1 MLTEITN
8 MLQGFL
14 DLGPTVILP
23 FAIFFI
29 GLFFRQK
36 PSKALRSALTIGIGF
51 VGIFL
56 VVDLL
61 VGNLGPAAQSMV
73 ERLGVELNVIDVG
86 WPTSASIAWAS
97 PIAGIFIPIGIFVN
111 IIMLVT
117 KTTKTLNVDIWNF
130 WHFIFMGGFV
140 YAATDSIF
148 QGILAAI
155 IFEIIVLKLADY
167 TAPYLEEYFGIP
179 NVSIP
184 TGSTVS
190 YVPLGFPLIKL
201 IQNTPILKDLEAD
214 AESIQEK
221 FGFFGEPIFVGVV
234 LGAGLGLLA
243 GYDIGGIIE
252 IGMSMGAVMYLMP
265 KMVSILMEGLNP
277 VSDSARDYLNER
289 FEGENDIYIGLDA
302 AVSIGHESVIATALL
317 LVPITVG
324 LAVILPGNQ
333 MLPFGD
339 LATIPFVVSL
349 IVAYAGGNI
358 VHSVIAGT
366 VLIAGSLYMAT
377 DLAPVFTQMGQI
389 AEVEMPEG
397 ATMISAIDQ
406 GGNLIQWVMWKVWS
420 LFI

>member
-14 DLGPTVILP
+14 NLGPTVILP
-23 FAIFFI
+23 FAIFLI
-29 GLFFRQK
+29 GLFFKQK
-36 PSKALRSALTIGIGF
+36 PSKALRSGLTIGIGF

-97 PIAGIFIPIGIFVN
+97 PIAGIFIPIGILVN
-111 IIMLVT
+111 VIMLVT

-130 WHFIFMGGFV
+130 WHFVFMGGFV

-167 TAPYLEEYFGIP
+167 TAPYLGEYFGIP

-201 IQNTPILKDLEAD
+201 IQHIPVIKDLDAD

-234 LGAGLGLLA
+234 LGSLLGTLA
-243 GYDIGGIIE
+243 GYSIGGIIN
-252 IGMSMGAVMYLMP
+252 IGISMGAVMFLMP

-277 VSDSARDYLNER
+277 VSESARDYLNER
-289 FEGENDIYIGLDA
+289 FEGDHDIYIGLDA

-333 MLPFGD
+333 LLPFGD

-349 IVAYAGGNI
+349 IVAYAEGNI
-358 VHSVIAGT
+358 IHSVLAGT

-377 DLAPVFTQMGQI
+377 DLAPIFTEMAKI
-389 AEVEMPEG
+389 ANVDMPEG
-397 ATMISAIDQ
+397 ATMVSAIDQ
-406 GGNLIQWVMWKVWS
+406 GGNLIQWVLWKAWS